1 MLKRQLCITG
11 INYILQYIQIEKLF
25 SILMM
30 FHNITDLTVLFRSNE
45 CSLREQTRRTVP
57 TFLNVSVCAQVFIH
71 SKIL

>member
-45 CSLREQTRRTVP
+45 CSLREQIIRTVP
-57 TFLNVSVCAQVFIH
+57 KFLNVSVCAQVLIH